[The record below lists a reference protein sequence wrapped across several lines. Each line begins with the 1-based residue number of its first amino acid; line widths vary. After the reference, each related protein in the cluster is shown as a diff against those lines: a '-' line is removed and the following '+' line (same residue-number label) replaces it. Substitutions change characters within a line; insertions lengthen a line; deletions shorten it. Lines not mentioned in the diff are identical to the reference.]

1 MQDAAA
7 TFKGSNGA
15 KKAAEELWLKILS
28 DFDNETLHQKFIEY
42 CTTTYQ
48 LHQKFI
54 EYCTTTY
61 QLPLAGEKYK
71 TYREERG
78 DSPLI
83 EKCMK
88 RIVVSTQFQYLP
100 DRERG
105 ESPAKKGLA
114 SRLFTSALLLSVGSA
129 LITLW
134 ISFPALRIFLL
145 MILAV
150 LLGYAVYRVR
160 GKV

>member
-1 MQDAAA
+1 MQDTAA

-48 LHQKFI
+48 L
-54 EYCTTTY
+54 
-61 QLPLAGEKYK
+61 PLAGEKYK
-71 TYREERG
+71 AYREKKG
-78 DSPLI
+78 DSPLV

-88 RIVVSTQFQYLP
+88 RIVISAQFQYLP
-100 DRERG
+100 DREKG
-105 ESPAKKGLA
+105 ETPAKKGLA

-150 LLGYAVYRVR
+150 LLGYAVYRAK

>member
-7 TFKGSNGA
+7 TFKGSTSA
-15 KKAAEELWLKILS
+15 KKAAEELWRKVLS

-48 LHQKFI
+48 L
-54 EYCTTTY
+54 
-61 QLPLAGEKYK
+61 PLAGEKYK
-71 TYREERG
+71 AYREEKG
-78 DSPLI
+78 DSPLV

-88 RIVVSTQFQYLP
+88 RIVISTQFQYLP
-100 DRERG
+100 DREKG
-105 ESPAKKGLA
+105 ETPAKKGLT

-134 ISFPALRIFLL
+134 ISFPAIRIFLL

-150 LLGYAVYRVR
+150 LLGYAVYRAK

>member
-1 MQDAAA
+1 MQDATA

-15 KKAAEELWLKILS
+15 KKAAEELWLKVLS

-48 LHQKFI
+48 L
-54 EYCTTTY
+54 
-61 QLPLAGEKYK
+61 PLAGEKYK
-71 TYREERG
+71 AYREEKG
-78 DSPLI
+78 DAELV
-83 EKCMK
+83 EKCIK
-88 RIVVSTQFQYLP
+88 RIVISAQFQYLP
-100 DRERG
+100 DREKG
-105 ESPAKKGLA
+105 ETPAKKGLA

-134 ISFPALRIFLL
+134 ISFPAIRIFLL

-150 LLGYAVYRVR
+150 LLGYAVYRAK

>member
-7 TFKGSNGA
+7 TFKGSNGV

-28 DFDNETLHQKFIEY
+28 DFDNET
-42 CTTTYQ
+42 

-88 RIVVSTQFQYLP
+88 RVVVSTQFQYLP
-100 DRERG
+100 DKERG

-114 SRLFTSALLLSVGSA
+114 SRLFTSALLLLVGSA

>member
-15 KKAAEELWLKILS
+15 KKAAEELWLKVLS

-42 CTTTYQ
+42 CA
-48 LHQKFI
+48 
-54 EYCTTTY
+54 TTY

-71 TYREERG
+71 AYREEKG
-78 DSPLI
+78 DSPII
-83 EKCMK
+83 EKYMK
-88 RIVVSTQFQYLP
+88 RIVISAQYQYLP
-100 DRERG
+100 DKEGR
-105 ESPAKKGLA
+105 SATQKGRS
-114 SRLFTSALLLSVGSA
+114 SRLLTSLVL
-129 LITLW
+129 LITGVILILLW
-134 ISFPALRIFLL
+134 ISFPTIRIFLL

-150 LLGYAVYRVR
+150 LLGYAVYRAK

>member
-28 DFDNETLHQKFIEY
+28 DFDNET
-42 CTTTYQ
+42 

>member
-28 DFDNETLHQKFIEY
+28 DFDNET
-42 CTTTYQ
+42 

-100 DRERG
+100 DKERG

-114 SRLFTSALLLSVGSA
+114 SRLFTSALLLLVGSA

>member
-1 MQDAAA
+1 MGDNRMQDAAA

-28 DFDNETLHQKFIEY
+28 DFDNET
-42 CTTTYQ
+42 

>member
-48 LHQKFI
+48 L
-54 EYCTTTY
+54 
-61 QLPLAGEKYK
+61 PLAGEKYK

-83 EKCMK
+83 EKCVK

>member
-7 TFKGSNGA
+7 TLTGSAGA

-42 CTTTYQ
+42 CTATYQ
-48 LHQKFI
+48 L
-54 EYCTTTY
+54 
-61 QLPLAGEKYK
+61 LLVGEKYK

-100 DRERG
+100 DRERVV
-105 ESPAKKGLA
+105 SPAKKGLA
-114 SRLFTSALLLSVGSA
+114 SRLFTSAPLLSVGSA

-134 ISFPALRIFLL
+134 ISFPAIRIFLL
-145 MILAV
+145 LILAV
-150 LLGYAVYRVR
+150 LLGYAVYRAK

>member
-1 MQDAAA
+1 MQDTVA

-42 CTTTYQ
+42 CTTT
-48 LHQKFI
+48 H
-54 EYCTTTY
+54 

-71 TYREERG
+71 AYREEKG
-78 DSPLI
+78 DSPLV

-88 RIVVSTQFQYLP
+88 RIVISAQFQYLP
-100 DRERG
+100 DREKG
-105 ESPAKKGLA
+105 EYPAKKGLA
-114 SRLFTSALLLSVGSA
+114 SRLFTSVLLLSVGSA

-150 LLGYAVYRVR
+150 FLGYAVYRAK

>member
-1 MQDAAA
+1 MQDTAA

-28 DFDNETLHQKFIEY
+28 DFDNETLHQKFID
-42 CTTTYQ
+42 
-48 LHQKFI
+48 
-54 EYCTTTY
+54 YCTTTY

-71 TYREERG
+71 AYREG
-78 DSPLI
+78 KGGSPLV

-88 RIVVSTQFQYLP
+88 RIVISAQFQYLP
-100 DRERG
+100 DREKG
-105 ESPAKKGLA
+105 ETPAKKGLA
-114 SRLFTSALLLSVGSA
+114 SRLFTSALLLTVGSA

-134 ISFPALRIFLL
+134 ISFPAIRIFLL

-150 LLGYAVYRVR
+150 LLGYAVYRAK

>member
-1 MQDAAA
+1 MGDNRMQDAAA

-15 KKAAEELWLKILS
+15 KKAAEELWLTILS

-48 LHQKFI
+48 LS
-54 EYCTTTY
+54 
-61 QLPLAGEKYK
+61 LAGEKYK

>member
-1 MQDAAA
+1 MQDATA
-7 TFKGSNGA
+7 TFKESNGA

-48 LHQKFI
+48 L
-54 EYCTTTY
+54 
-61 QLPLAGEKYK
+61 PLAGEKYK
-71 TYREERG
+71 AYREEKG
-78 DSPLI
+78 DSELL

-88 RIVVSTQFQYLP
+88 RIVISAQFQYLP
-100 DRERG
+100 DREKG
-105 ESPAKKGLA
+105 ETPAKKGLA

-134 ISFPALRIFLL
+134 ISFPAIRIFLL

-150 LLGYAVYRVR
+150 LLGYAVYRAK

>member
-28 DFDNETLHQKFIEY
+28 DFDNET
-42 CTTTYQ
+42 

-134 ISFPALRIFLL
+134 ISFPALGIFLL

>member
-7 TFKGSNGA
+7 TFKESSGA

-28 DFDNETLHQKFIEY
+28 DFDNETVHQKFIDY
-42 CTTTYQ
+42 CTTT
-48 LHQKFI
+48 H
-54 EYCTTTY
+54 
-61 QLPLAGEKYK
+61 QLPFAGEKYK
-71 TYREERG
+71 AYREEKG
-78 DSPLI
+78 DSELV

-88 RIVVSTQFQYLP
+88 RIVISAQFQYLP
-100 DRERG
+100 DREKG
-105 ESPAKKGLA
+105 ETPAKKGLA
-114 SRLFTSALLLSVGSA
+114 SRLVTSALLLLVGSA

-134 ISFPALRIFLL
+134 ISFPDIRIYLL

-150 LLGYAVYRVR
+150 LLGYAVYGAK

>member
-1 MQDAAA
+1 MQGTAA

-48 LHQKFI
+48 L
-54 EYCTTTY
+54 
-61 QLPLAGEKYK
+61 PLAGEKYK
-71 TYREERG
+71 AYREEKG
-78 DSPLI
+78 DSPLV

-88 RIVVSTQFQYLP
+88 RIVISAQFQYLP
-100 DRERG
+100 DREKG
-105 ESPAKKGLA
+105 ETPAKKGLA
-114 SRLFTSALLLSVGSA
+114 SRLFTSALLLTVGSA

-134 ISFPALRIFLL
+134 ISFPAIRIFLL

-150 LLGYAVYRVR
+150 LLGYAVYRAK

>member
-48 LHQKFI
+48 L
-54 EYCTTTY
+54 
-61 QLPLAGEKYK
+61 PLAGEKYK

-88 RIVVSTQFQYLP
+88 RVVVSTQFQYLP

-114 SRLFTSALLLSVGSA
+114 SRLFTSALLLLVGSA

>member
-1 MQDAAA
+1 MGDNRMQDAAA

-28 DFDNETLHQKFIEY
+28 DFDNET
-42 CTTTYQ
+42 

-114 SRLFTSALLLSVGSA
+114 SRLFTSALLLLVGSA

>member
-1 MQDAAA
+1 MQDTAA

-28 DFDNETLHQKFIEY
+28 DFDNETLHQKFID
-42 CTTTYQ
+42 
-48 LHQKFI
+48 
-54 EYCTTTY
+54 YCTTTY

-71 TYREERG
+71 AYREEKG
-78 DSPLI
+78 GSPLV

-88 RIVVSTQFQYLP
+88 RIVISAQFQYLP
-100 DRERG
+100 DREKG
-105 ESPAKKGLA
+105 ETPAKKGLA
-114 SRLFTSALLLSVGSA
+114 SRLFTSGLLLTVGSA

-134 ISFPALRIFLL
+134 ISFPAIRIFLL

-150 LLGYAVYRVR
+150 LLGYAVYRAK

>member
-7 TFKGSNGA
+7 TFKESTGA

-42 CTTTYQ
+42 CTV
-48 LHQKFI
+48 
-54 EYCTTTY
+54 TY

-88 RIVVSTQFQYLP
+88 RIVVSTQFQYLH

-114 SRLFTSALLLSVGSA
+114 SRLFTSALLLLVGSA

>member
-1 MQDAAA
+1 MQDTAA

-48 LHQKFI
+48 L
-54 EYCTTTY
+54 
-61 QLPLAGEKYK
+61 PLAGEKYK
-71 TYREERG
+71 AYREEKG
-78 DSPLI
+78 DSPLV

-88 RIVVSTQFQYLP
+88 RIVISAQFQYLP
-100 DRERG
+100 DREKG
-105 ESPAKKGLA
+105 ETPAKKGLA
-114 SRLFTSALLLSVGSA
+114 SRLFTSALLLTVGSA

-150 LLGYAVYRVR
+150 FLGYAVYRAK

>member
-28 DFDNETLHQKFIEY
+28 DFDNET
-42 CTTTYQ
+42 

-134 ISFPALRIFLL
+134 ISFPAIRIFLL
-145 MILAV
+145 MILAIF
-150 LLGYAVYRVR
+150 LGYAVYRAK